1 MLKIAI
7 QRIIGEIHAQTLKR
21 AQTWMQAS
29 IQTEEKDNQ
38 KSFVNKDVN
47 AETVN
52 VRTNIVYASQL
63 VINAR

>member
-7 QRIIGEIHAQTLKR
+7 QRIIGEIQAQTPKR